1 MKIKVNNNFKNKIMF
16 KNNYQNILDLNEFKN
31 TKDENNNKN
40 KKLNYMHTKYL
51 NKRQRNNDNI
61 SSIFEKEKQ
70 LKSKN
75 KNISNNKMDIEEF
88 NNNNNF
94 ISKEI
99 FNNINNFESEKKKNI
114 EQQKFLILNKN
125 YNKKKFDFKKI
136 K

>member
-1 MKIKVNNNFKNKIMF
+1 
-16 KNNYQNILDLNEFKN
+16 
-31 TKDENNNKN
+31 
-40 KKLNYMHTKYL
+40 
-51 NKRQRNNDNI
+51 
-61 SSIFEKEKQ
+61 
-70 LKSKN
+70 
-75 KNISNNKMDIEEF
+75 MDIEEF